1 MLMFSLFIFLVIAN
15 STSFTTM
22 HQLNEMK
29 KQTSENVSD
38 KVRCFFRRAKIIA
51 ETASLELVAKG
62 IAMKERKKEGI
73 CVASEKL

>member
-1 MLMFSLFIFLVIAN
+1 MLMFSLFVFLVIAN
-15 STSFTTM
+15 STSFTM
-22 HQLNEMK
+22 KNQLNEVK

-38 KVRCFFRRAKIIA
+38 KVRCFFRLAKIIA